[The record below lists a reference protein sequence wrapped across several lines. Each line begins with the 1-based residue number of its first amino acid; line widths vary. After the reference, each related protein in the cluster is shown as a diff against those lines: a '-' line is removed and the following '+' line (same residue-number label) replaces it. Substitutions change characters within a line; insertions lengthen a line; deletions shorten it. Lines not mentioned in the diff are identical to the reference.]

1 MLRKPTEDD
10 HMLMD
15 EGDSTI
21 SAQLDRMR
29 LSALKAN
36 TGNQV
41 PKLYSS
47 LDFDRL
53 VKRNPFE
60 NDLKLAHHRD
70 VSDVQATNIMLNNN
84 KSKPM
89 LEGSPQARDIIEQI
103 DSSNTGD
110 SLSSQASKESDKD
123 AAHKKFVEDSL
134 SKKTQ
139 EFPTDNKLNKEK
151 SLSLSLKHVD
161 KKIASSKERV
171 VLVDA
176 GEKQFKTYPQGI
188 LRTGE
193 KSRFSR
199 DFDETPGSRSSNDS
213 LLRQQANSLNLRSSG
228 APSAFS
234 RKK

>member
-1 MLRKPTEDD
+1 MLRRPTDD
-10 HMLMD
+10 ECMLID
-15 EGDSTI
+15 EGESTI

-29 LSALKAN
+29 LSALRAN
-36 TGNQV
+36 SSNQF
-41 PKLYSS
+41 PKLYSC

-60 NDLKLAHHRD
+60 DDLKLAYHRD
-70 VSDVQATNIMLNNN
+70 ISDVHAGGLMLSNNRA
-84 KSKPM
+84 KPI
-89 LEGSPQARDIIEQI
+89 LEGSPRARDIIEQI

-110 SLSSQASKESDKD
+110 SLSSQASKVSDKE
-123 AAHKKFVEDSL
+123 AANRKFVEDFP
-134 SKKTQ
+134 SKKPQ
-139 EFPTDNKLNKEK
+139 ESNSDNKSLKDFNIPTKNVEKKKSAQKEK
-151 SLSLSLKHVD
+151 
-161 KKIASSKERV
+161 V

-199 DFDETPGSRSSNDS
+199 DFDETPGSRTSNDS
-213 LLRQQANSLNLRSSG
+213 LLRQQVNSSNLRSSG

>member
-15 EGDSTI
+15 EGESTI

-36 TGNQV
+36 TGNQF

-70 VSDVQATNIMLNNN
+70 VSDVQAANIMLNNN
-84 KSKPM
+84 KSKPL
-89 LEGSPQARDIIEQI
+89 LEANSQARDIIEQI

-123 AAHKKFVEDSL
+123 AAHRKFVEGSA

-139 EFPTDNKLNKEK
+139 EFPTDNKTEKEMH
-151 SLSLSLKHVD
+151 LSLKSVD
-161 KKIASSKERV
+161 KKISSSKERV

-213 LLRQQANSLNLRSSG
+213 LIRQQANSLNLRSSG
-228 APSAFS
+228 NPSAFS